1 MQGFIPKHGHNTGR
15 VSKQQTGMAG
25 ARHRVIKCGSTIG
38 EQYPTGARQRE
49 IIQVI
54 SNNPNEVQTESKGLG

>member
-25 ARHRVIKCGSTIG
+25 ARHRVILRASVG
-38 EQYPTGARQRE
+38 QRSVNN
-49 IIQVI
+49 IQQGQGK
-54 SNNPNEVQTESKGLG
+54 ER